1 MIIKW
6 LKRSVFV
13 VAGVTLL
20 GGMLFGKDLYS
31 YASSSAKSVRTA
43 VKDSVP
49 IEFELRRARDL
60 LEEIIPEMHAN
71 IRLIAQEEVEVAALK
86 TDITKSEENIGEE
99 KARIAKLR
107 NALDVQQAQYYFG
120 GKEYPRSYV
129 KEDLANRFERFKE
142 SEVVLASKRRLL
154 TTRENSLHSA
164 MNLLEQTRGR
174 KRTLEDKIESLASQ
188 YRLVKAASIGSNIQ
202 VDNSKLAQTEKLIAQ
217 IKKRLDV
224 AERVLAHE
232 SQFVQAIPVDTVVEA
247 DLLTQVDEYFQ
258 DRQQQHSPVAS
269 AADHTEKPEQSVLH
283 SATKDELLEN

>member
-1 MIIKW
+1 MIMKW

-13 VAGVTLL
+13 VGGVFLL
-20 GGMLFGKDLYS
+20 GGLLFGKDVVS
-31 YASSSAKSVRTA
+31 YVSSSAKSVQTA

-86 TDITKSEENIGEE
+86 VDIAKSEEAIEQE
-99 KARIAKLR
+99 KTRISKLR
-107 NALDVQQAQYYFG
+107 GALDVQQAQYHFG

-129 KEDLANRFERFKE
+129 KEDLANRFERFRE
-142 SEVVLASKRRLL
+142 GELVLASKRRLL
-154 TTRENSLHSA
+154 TTRENSLHAA
-164 MNLLEQTRGR
+164 MQLLEQTRSR
-174 KRTLEDKIESLASQ
+174 KRILKDKIESLASQ
-188 YRLVKAASIGSNIQ
+188 YRVVKAAAIGSNIQ
-202 VDNSKLAQTEKLIAQ
+202 VDNSKLAKTEKLINQ

-232 SQFVQAIPVDTVVEA
+232 SQFVQAIPVDAVVEA

-258 DRQQQHSPVAS
+258 MREQKSTLTPALSAKADTG
-269 AADHTEKPEQSVLH
+269 AADQTQETEQ
-283 SATKDELLEN
+283 LLEN

>member
-1 MIIKW
+1 MIMKW

-13 VAGVTLL
+13 VAGVSLL
-20 GGMLFGKDLYS
+20 GGLLLGKDLVS
-31 YASSSAKSVRTA
+31 YVSSSAKSVQTA

-86 TDITKSEENIGEE
+86 VDITKSEESFKEE
-99 KARIAKLR
+99 KGRIAKLR
-107 NALDVQQAQYYFG
+107 NALDVQQAQYHFG
-120 GKEYPRSYV
+120 GREYPRSYV

-142 SEVVLASKRRLL
+142 SEIVLASKRRLL
-154 TTRENSLHSA
+154 TTRENSLHAA

-174 KRTLEDKIESLASQ
+174 KRVLQDKIESLASQ

-217 IKKRLDV
+217 IKRRLDV

-232 SQFVQAIPVDTVVEA
+232 SQFVQAIPVDAVAEA

-258 DRQQQHSPVAS
+258 IKEKNPTLAS
-269 AADHTEKPEQSVLH
+269 AADQTKETEQ
-283 SATKDELLEN
+283 LLEN

>member
-20 GGMLFGKDLYS
+20 GGMLFGKDVVS
-31 YASSSAKSVRTA
+31 YVKSSAKSVQTA

-60 LEEIIPEMHAN
+60 LEDIIPEMHAN

-86 TDITKSEENIGEE
+86 ADIAKSEENIDEE

-120 GKEYPRSYV
+120 NKEYPRSYV

-174 KRTLEDKIESLASQ
+174 KRMLKDKIESLASQ

-202 VDNSKLAQTEKLIAQ
+202 VDNSKLAQTEKLITQ

-224 AERVLAHE
+224 AERILAHE
-232 SQFVQAIPVDTVVEA
+232 TQFVQAIPVDAVVEA

-258 DRQQQHSPVAS
+258 DRQEHPPVAS
-269 AADHTEKPEQSVLH
+269 AADHTEKPEQ
-283 SATKDELLEN
+283 LLEN